1 MFLVIW
7 YALTGRQGL
16 LHLCPLMH
24 PPHAMQTPGKRSA
37 AFYHL
42 HAQLTAPWEV
52 HNILAEAEAAS
63 STGKSTS
70 SLVLSGRRAL
80 ADHGVQLHCDAGR

>member
-1 MFLVIW
+1 MVW
-7 YALTGRQGL
+7 HALIGKQGL
-16 LHLCPLMH
+16 LHLCHLMH

-42 HAQLTAPWEV
+42 HAQLMAPWEV

-63 STGKSTS
+63 STGESPGR
-70 SLVLSGRRAL
+70 LVPPKPLRKT
-80 ADHGVQLHCDAGR
+80 